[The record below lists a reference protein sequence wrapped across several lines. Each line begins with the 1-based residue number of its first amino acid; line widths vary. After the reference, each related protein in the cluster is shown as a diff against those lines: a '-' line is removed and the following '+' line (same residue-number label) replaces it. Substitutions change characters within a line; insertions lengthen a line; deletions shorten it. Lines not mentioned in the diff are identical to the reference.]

1 MSSQALTSQD
11 HETDWLNDAIEH
23 VREDN
28 RVEGLLL
35 FGSFAR
41 GEARGNSDADL
52 LVLYRDEVPDDLID
66 GLPSRIAITFYSPK
80 RLGDLPRKSPLFA
93 NHLAREGKIL
103 QDRRGKLSEAVE
115 GVGPLTDAAADT
127 LAAYTSHRYEAVL
140 ADPSFGPNDPL
151 SAAELYALAKQA
163 ALLDSARRDTYE
175 FNRHRAF
182 ADLEER
188 KPSLKVDIAN
198 ISGLERI
205 WLAKRGTAPP
215 PSVPASLTL
224 DVVRSVLRIIRSASG
239 L

>member
-1 MSSQALTSQD
+1 VSSQALTPHNHKPS
-11 HETDWLNDAIEH
+11 WLNDAIEH
-23 VREDN
+23 VREDG

-41 GEARGNSDADL
+41 GEAGGKSDADL

-66 GLPSRIAITFYSPK
+66 DLPPQVAITFYSPK
-80 RLGDLPRKSPLFA
+80 RLRDLPRKSPLFA

-103 QDRRGKLSEAVE
+103 QDRCGRLAEAVE
-115 GVGPLTDAAADT
+115 GVEPLTDAAVNT

-140 ADPSFGPNDPL
+140 ADPSFGPEDLL

-175 FNRHRAF
+175 FNRHRAL
-182 ADLEER
+182 ADLEESN
-188 KPSLKVDIAN
+188 PGLKTDIAN
-198 ISGLERI
+198 ISALEQI

-215 PSVPASLTL
+215 PSDPPSLTL
-224 DVVRSVLRIIRSASG
+224 DIVRSVLRVIRTASG